1 MSILLRILPA
11 LLAALLLVSTPVP
24 ALAWGPKGHEVTAT
38 IAYRHLSPA
47 ARRAVTELLGDGPGP
62 FIEASTWADE
72 VRGQRRETA
81 RWHYVNV
88 PITSTAY
95 DARRDCPTGNC
106 VVARITD
113 QLRVAADR
121 QVTRALRVDA
131 LKFAIHLI
139 GDLHQPLHVGDNDT
153 RGGNDIWVRLEGR
166 TSNLHALWDT
176 GLVEP
181 LGETAASLSAEL
193 ASRITEADLR
203 AWRVGTVESWAN
215 DAHRIARN
223 FIYPRSRARNTR
235 DRPIIL
241 PDSYRAEAA
250 PVIRQQLQKAGVRLA
265 EALNRSFR

>member
-1 MSILLRILPA
+1 MTIFRQLLLA
-11 LLAALLLVSTPVP
+11 LLAAILLAATSGS
-24 ALAWGPKGHEVTAT
+24 ALAWGPKGHQVTAE
-38 IAYRHLSPA
+38 IAYRYLSPA
-47 ARRAVTELLGDGPGP
+47 ARRAVGELLGDGPGP

-81 RWHYVNV
+81 PWHYVNV
-88 PITSTAY
+88 PITSTGY

-121 QVTRALRVDA
+121 QVAKALRADA

-153 RGGNDIWVRLEGR
+153 RGGNDIWVRLESR

-181 LGETAASLSAEL
+181 LGETASSLTAEL
-193 ASRITEADLR
+193 ASRITDADLR
-203 AWRVGTVESWAN
+203 AWRAGTVESWAN
-215 DAHRIARN
+215 DAHGIARN
-223 FIYPRSRARNTR
+223 FIYPRTRGSTTR
-235 DRPIIL
+235 DQPIIL
-241 PDSYRAEAA
+241 PDSYRTEAA
-250 PVIRQQLQKAGVRLA
+250 PVVRQQLQKAGVRLA
-265 EALNRSFR
+265 EALNRGFR